1 MRVKIIKMS
10 YALPLTIDF
19 NKSHGSYLVDKNSTE
34 EYLDFFN
41 MYSSLPLGYNHPI
54 FDESFKKKVHEISYI
69 KMANNV
75 CKSDEIV
82 EFINLFKRYT
92 FSDNFHFTSTGAL
105 AVEAALKTAMHY
117 KKVSNPMVISVKNS
131 FHGVYSWGF
140 STSEVGITAK
150 RMEYFPKNHWLDLE
164 LDEIIEYLNTQDLQD
179 LTAIIIEPIQ
189 ATNGDIYLDK
199 KKLQTIKKLC
209 TQKDICFIF
218 DEIQTGFGT
227 SGKMWY
233 YEHLDIVP
241 DILIFG
247 KKVQVSGIIID
258 DKYKEILEDPYQ
270 KLAVTFDGEL
280 IDIVRATYILKG
292 FQQYNILENVTR
304 FSKILKDA
312 LKHKVLNYRSVGAL
326 IAFDFETQMQR
337 DAFIKESFKNHLL
350 VNKAGEK
357 TVRLRPNLA
366 LSNQEIETFLTKF
379 KKVY

>member
-1 MRVKIIKMS
+1 MS

-82 EFINLFKRYT
+82 EFIDLFKRYT

-117 KKVSNPMVISVKNS
+117 KKVNNPMVISVKNS

-199 KKLQTIKKLC
+199 KKLQTIRKLC

-258 DKYKEILEDPYQ
+258 NKYKEILEDPYQ

-337 DAFIKESFKNHLL
+337 DAFIKESFKNHFL

-379 KKVY
+379 KKVYQN